1 MKEGI
6 SNDKKI
12 KAIIF
17 DVGGVLQIGGKSRKT
32 SRAIHVSGVHQ
43 RIAKKLKINMD
54 QYFDSI
60 DSAYAKSMEGNISR
74 ENLLKTLSINLNCPI
89 EKIEKLYIKSYRK
102 TYKKNK
108 YLFRLVKKLNN
119 GGYQI
124 AILSDQ
130 WHLSKDALM
139 QKKDFEIFK
148 KQIISCE
155 VGIRKPNPEIFHL
168 ILDKLKL
175 KAQETIFIDNQ
186 TWNLIP
192 ASKMGMKTIL
202 FTENKKIKQDLAK
215 FGVKVN

>member
-17 DVGGVLQIGGKSRKT
+17 DVGGVLQIGGKPRAT
-32 SRAIHVSGVHQ
+32 SRMMHTSGVHQ
-43 RIAKKLKINMD
+43 KIAKKLKISLD

-60 DSAYAKSMEGNISR
+60 DSAYAKSVEGSISR
-74 ENLLKTLSINLNCPI
+74 GNLLKTLSINLNYPI
-89 EKIEKLYIKSYRK
+89 EKIEKLYVKAYRQI
-102 TYKKNK
+102 YKKNK
-108 YLFRLVKKLNN
+108 YLFKIAKKLKNN
-119 GGYQI
+119 GYEI

-130 WHLSKDALM
+130 WYLSKQALM
-139 QKKDFEIFK
+139 QKKDFDMFNV
-148 KQIISCE
+148 QIVSCD
-155 VGIRKPNPEIFHL
+155 VGMRKPNPEIFHL

-192 ASKMGMKTIL
+192 ASRMGMKTIL

-215 FGVKVN
+215 FGVKIN